1 MIKHYLKDTFRKQ
14 STHKIIDSLPKIDIP
29 HLKEK
34 STYCTSNNSNSSKT
48 INTIST
54 TIKKI
59 LGGKKNLKIINSRNR
74 SLLKN
79 DSISISHFSS
89 GSNNDLSKFSSLN
102 PINSPKKQTIKTT
115 HTSLNNNIITKPINN
130 IFFTPK
136 KKQKRN
142 IFRSCN
148 TKSLI
153 SLENIPMKFTKCNIY
168 LFHNKLLK
176 ESMNSI
182 NTDQKNEIKIQKM
195 IENKNLENDL
205 KIESKIIRNLK
216 QKNDDD
222 QYLLKLMNNKLDNSI
237 DLTDY
242 FNLKKN
248 EKEFDEQ
255 YSAIRGKNEEK
266 EIIKKELL
274 KLKMKHNLSDKINLL
289 KYKKVENKEP
299 VNFINSA
306 VGQNLYR
313 MNPLFEIN
321 KYGVYFSAVRDDQI
335 MLKLEDDRKPK
346 LKNVVNDKGGLKKFK
361 V

>member
-1 MIKHYLKDTFRKQ
+1 MIKYYQKDTFRKQ
-14 STHKIIDSLPKIDIP
+14 NTYKIIDSLPKINIP
-29 HLKEK
+29 HLKEQ
-34 STYCTSNNSNSSKT
+34 STYCTSNNSNSSNT
-48 INTIST
+48 ISTIST

-59 LGGKKNLKIINSRNR
+59 LGGKKNLKIFNSRNR

-89 GSNNDLSKFSSLN
+89 GSNNNLSKFSSLN

-115 HTSLNNNIITKPINN
+115 HTSLNNNIGTKPINS

-136 KKQKRN
+136 KKQKQN
-142 IFRSCN
+142 IFRTSN

-153 SLENIPMKFTKCNIY
+153 DLENIPMIFTKCNIY

-182 NTDQKNEIKIQKM
+182 NNDQKNEIKIQKM
-195 IENKNLENDL
+195 IENNNLKKDL
-205 KIESKIIRNLK
+205 KIESKIIHNLK
-216 QKNDDD
+216 QKNND
-222 QYLLKLMNNKLDNSI
+222 QHLLKLMNNKLDNSI

-242 FNLKKN
+242 FNLKRN
-248 EKEFDEQ
+248 EKEFNEE

-266 EIIKKELL
+266 EIIKRELF
-274 KLKMKHNLSDKINLL
+274 KLKMKHNLSDENNLF
-289 KYKKVENKEP
+289 KYKKFENKEP

-321 KYGVYFSAVRDDQI
+321 KYGVYFSAVRDDAV

-346 LKNVVNDKGGLKKFK
+346 LKNVVNNKGELKKFK
-361 V
+361 I